1 MMGHSESENK
11 KREGREDK
19 TIHISHRKEVIS
31 FALMT
36 ACRRR
41 GKGGGHECVHTYFSS
56 SHRQQHIL
64 THIQLL
70 KAIIELTGAESNSVK
85 IYYSKR
91 ELTYRSGIEWTMMWE
106 AIHMRGNCSTV
117 WEKLRRKCII
127 WGRKGFSSV
136 LCALLL
142 AQSIPRRRYIS
153 ISWFSSPLLSASG
166 VRVRYYNV
174 SKMYQLM
181 T

>member
-1 MMGHSESENK
+1 MGSFHRPPQRNDGTFRERKQEEGRK
-11 KREGREDK
+11 EGKEGREDK

-91 ELTYRSGIEWTMMWE
+91 EPDMQKCGIEWTMMRE
-106 AIHMRGNCSTV
+106 AINMRGNCSTV
-117 WEKLRRKCII
+117 WEKLRRKSII
-127 WGRKGFSSV
+127 
-136 LCALLL
+136 
-142 AQSIPRRRYIS
+142 
-153 ISWFSSPLLSASG
+153 
-166 VRVRYYNV
+166 
-174 SKMYQLM
+174 
-181 T
+181 